1 MALSSKWFYHVFFPS
16 TFFDLWRCRI
26 FTHICDWDGGICIMY
41 IFLDGGEWI
50 IAFEDER
57 MAGMCPL
64 ILPYEM
70 GMFFNNSQ
78 YLCFFY
84 IKFFNNVF
92 LMVWEL

>member
-50 IAFEDER
+50 IAFEDEK
-57 MAGMCPL
+57 MTGMCPL

-70 GMFFNNSQ
+70 DMFLTTGNIYGFFN
-78 YLCFFY
+78 
-84 IKFFNNVF
+84 ITFFNTNF
-92 LMVWEL
+92 